1 MSNKLY
7 EEECVREAAN
17 ALRLKNDGVSDM
29 YTISEVGGAVL
40 NLPFAGIPDYHYAE
54 AGRVIGVI
62 LNLKSKY
69 PNSICF
75 GAVSDIHA
83 NTLSDTAAASARH
96 ACFALESVGMFARCD
111 FIVNLGDNCE
121 GTNIDS
127 NSEYANEVYIENCTK
142 YAMAALNGY
151 SLVGNHDKS
160 DTTRKIYDLIGK
172 FNSFDVCSSTPER
185 SFGYRDYTEKKV
197 RLICLNTCDYM
208 DSRGGNGMSYEQKEF
223 LMKSL
228 DLSDKN
234 SYENWTVIILSHIPL
249 DFLGGDYDKGND
261 LKSILK
267 AYDGGSSVSIEVNG
281 TYASAQKESEKYS
294 GVLTY
299 DYSGKNAAKVINIHG
314 HIHNN
319 KVGNL
324 KFIDDGSQ
332 LGIVRISTPNAS
344 FSGNAGTDRYTEYGD
359 YGITSE
365 DASKIKKVSGTAAD
379 TSATF
384 YFIDLEN
391 KVIHCIGYGADIDR
405 TVSYGGDMYSIVYN
419 LTNVSSGDERTMIAA
434 GASYSVS
441 IEAEGAA
448 ELYSVKVTMGGID
461 VTSETYSAD
470 DGTIVISSVTGD
482 IVISASA
489 VYRRKAENVAC
500 ASRSKPDSGESFVNS
515 NDWVTVACSLENE
528 HVMTDREGNIVYSI
542 LIPENAVSVTV
553 SSGDTLFERV
563 IIKAGKG
570 GSDVINTHEQ
580 SFDGSY
586 TLDFECG
593 EAEYMLLG
601 LAYDADTKIP
611 WGYDADDISVVFGV
625 I

>member
-1 MSNKLY
+1 
-7 EEECVREAAN
+7 
-17 ALRLKNDGVSDM
+17 
-29 YTISEVGGAVL
+29 
-40 NLPFAGIPDYHYAE
+40 
-54 AGRVIGVI
+54 
-62 LNLKSKY
+62 
-69 PNSICF
+69 
-75 GAVSDIHA
+75 
-83 NTLSDTAAASARH
+83 
-96 ACFALESVGMFARCD
+96 
-111 FIVNLGDNCE
+111 
-121 GTNIDS
+121 
-127 NSEYANEVYIENCTK
+127 
-142 YAMAALNGY
+142 
-151 SLVGNHDKS
+151 
-160 DTTRKIYDLIGK
+160 
-172 FNSFDVCSSTPER
+172 
-185 SFGYRDYTEKKV
+185 
-197 RLICLNTCDYM
+197 
-208 DSRGGNGMSYEQKEF
+208 
-223 LMKSL
+223 
-228 DLSDKN
+228 
-234 SYENWTVIILSHIPL
+234 
-249 DFLGGDYDKGND
+249 
-261 LKSILK
+261 
-267 AYDGGSSVSIEVNG
+267 
-281 TYASAQKESEKYS
+281 
-294 GVLTY
+294 
-299 DYSGKNAAKVINIHG
+299 
-314 HIHNN
+314 
-319 KVGNL
+319 
-324 KFIDDGSQ
+324 
-332 LGIVRISTPNAS
+332 
-344 FSGNAGTDRYTEYGD
+344 
-359 YGITSE
+359 
-365 DASKIKKVSGTAAD
+365 
-379 TSATF
+379 
-384 YFIDLEN
+384 
-391 KVIHCIGYGADIDR
+391 
-405 TVSYGGDMYSIVYN
+405 MYSIVYN